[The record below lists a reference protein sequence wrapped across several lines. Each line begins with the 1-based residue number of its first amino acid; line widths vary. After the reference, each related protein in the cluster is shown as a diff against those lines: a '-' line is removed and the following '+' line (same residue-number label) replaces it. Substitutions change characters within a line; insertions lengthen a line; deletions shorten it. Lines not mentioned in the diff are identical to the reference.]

1 MQARCL
7 TSQQHE
13 SEIIKF
19 FVGTQSLKL
28 SENQIHVVEVTDD
41 NTSCS
46 TTVLPHDSGEIWHI
60 SASPHSASTIA
71 TVYNTTDEN
80 VCLMKSV
87 IWEMKDDALELK
99 VRLPTEEFGNDI
111 KQTWFHPT
119 DSSKVLGVVDN
130 FYLVWDVSEGGVKV
144 STSGKLEAKGQ
155 PRFNCGKWNPHH
167 NVTQVATAND
177 GAVRGWDIRS
187 SAQAWAIDSA
197 HSQVVR

>member
-1 MQARCL
+1 MQARSL

-19 FVGTQSLKL
+19 FVGTQSLVL
-28 SENQIHVVEVTDD
+28 SQNQIHVVEVTDD

-46 TTVLPHDSGEIWHI
+46 TTVFPHDCGEIWHI
-60 SASPHSASTIA
+60 SASPYSANTIA

-87 IWEMKDDALELK
+87 IWDMKDDLLEVK
-99 VRLPTEEFGNDI
+99 ARLPTEEFGNDI
-111 KQTWFHPT
+111 KHTWFHPT
-119 DSSKVLGVVDN
+119 DANKMLSIVDN
-130 FYLVWDVSEGGVKV
+130 FYIVWDIGESVKA

-155 PRFNCGKWNPHH
+155 PRFTCGKWNPHH
-167 NVTQVATAND
+167 NVTQVATGNE
-177 GAVRGWDIRS
+177 GSVRGWDIRS
-187 SAQAWAIDSA
+187 STQAWAIESA